1 VVLLEFA
8 YISFPAKVVFVDE
21 ANRKIICIGWGVLN
35 VSIEPLVIIAISNLN
50 LGFVVLSNLNVLV
63 LDWLS
68 NYLVLRGD
76 DSHLHCI

>member
-1 VVLLEFA
+1 
-8 YISFPAKVVFVDE
+8 
-21 ANRKIICIGWGVLN
+21 VLN

-50 LGFVVLSNLNVLV
+50 LGFVILSNLNVLV

-76 DSHLHCI
+76 DSHLNCI